1 MDLYTWLMSKIYG
14 IETVENRIWLSKAIK
29 YEGIYNEIAEEI
41 ANPNGSSMIF
51 VVAHFEDCLEQLRI
65 TLDKF
70 DPDRVKITYASD
82 LVQSSSEHDHTLFL
96 IAERHP
102 FYSHD
107 DRVLQFSKNQPGP
120 CRLRYHLSLE
130 DVIMK
135 RFVNER
141 TNKIL
146 SMLGMEKNKPIQSG
160 MVDYRLG
167 KELKKIAKK
176 MRSDLPARSA
186 EEWLEKNTL

>member
-1 MDLYTWLMSKIYG
+1 MGLYTWLVSKIYG
-14 IETVENRIWLSKAIK
+14 FEIVENRIWLSKAIK
-29 YEGIYNEIAEEI
+29 YEGIYNTIAREI
-41 ANPNGSSMIF
+41 ANPNGSRKIF
-51 VVAHFEDCLEQLRI
+51 VVAHFEDCLEQLQI
-65 TLDKF
+65 TLDGF
-70 DPDRVKITYASD
+70 DPDLVKIIYAGD
-82 LVQSSSEHDHTLFL
+82 LVQSSSGQDHPLFL

-107 DRVLQFSKNQPGP
+107 DRLLQFSKNQPGP

-130 DVIMK
+130 DVILK

-146 SMLGMEKNKPIQSG
+146 SMLGMEKNQPIQSE

-167 KELKKIAKK
+167 KELKKIAKT

-186 EEWLEKNTL
+186 EEWLERNTL